1 MDKTLDFGLLEY
13 CIAED
18 DSFMQNLIKTMLVTL
33 GAKNIRIASDG
44 TEAYEF
50 LRIKTPDLI
59 FIDWSMKPTS
69 GIDLVRQI
77 RKNPHPS
84 ISSVP
89 IIMLTA
95 HSEREYVE
103 KAMVAGANDYLVK
116 PVSPL
121 LLQKRIEGLFKN
133 RTPLSF
139 QSSPGEDPL
148 ARQFKN
154 NTSSEDDDFM
164 ELSLEDDD
172 SPPHSNQAAG

>member
-18 DSFMQNLIKTMLVTL
+18 DSFMQKLIKTMLVTL

-77 RKNPHPS
+77 RKDHRPA
-84 ISSVP
+84 ISTVP

-103 KAMVAGANDYLVK
+103 RAVVAGANDYLVK

-121 LLQKRIEGLFKN
+121 LLQKRIEGFFKN
-133 RTPLSF
+133 RAPLSF
-139 QSSPGEDPL
+139 QSASATAPL
-148 ARQFKN
+148 AARLKN
-154 NTSSEDDDFM
+154 NNSPEDGDLM
-164 ELSLEDDD
+164 ELSLEDDE
-172 SPPHSNQAAG
+172 SPPRSNQASG